1 MITTLQIAPFLYEMA
16 RFFARKFCCFA
27 PTFDMAGVK
36 SIWIYPMKSIQLS
49 YPASYRKRV
58 EGAVKNAHPVDWSR
72 HVEPDQDRETVQVL
86 LEDGE
91 GQSLMD
97 AAQSMFATKE
107 QWRLILM
114 DVEATLPRIE
124 EPDGAQQESE
134 PKKSPKQ
141 AIREAIVEE
150 VSSNSR
156 LNIDFIVLTVLSAIV
171 AAIGLNEDNVAVVI
185 GAMVIAPLLG
195 PVLGFGLGSALG
207 STRLMWKAA
216 RTAVCGLGVGFGT
229 VLVLS
234 LLVPINFESQE
245 LVARTNIDP
254 EVIALALASGAAA
267 ALSITGGLSSSLVGV
282 MVAVALLPPSAAS
295 AIYLGAGDVRN
306 AIAAA
311 ILVLLNVL
319 CVLLATQI
327 VFIWKGVQPR
337 RWLQQKNAE
346 KSRRI
351 NFIVWGLLL
360 VGLFFL
366 GLWVSNGTVFG
377 N

>member
-1 MITTLQIAPFLYEMA
+1 
-16 RFFARKFCCFA
+16 
-27 PTFDMAGVK
+27 
-36 SIWIYPMKSIQLS
+36 MKSIHLS

-72 HVEPDQDRETVQVL
+72 HVEPDDDRETVQVL

-107 QWRLILM
+107 QWRLVLI

-124 EPDGAQQESE
+124 DPTPDEVENE
-134 PKKSPKQ
+134 PKKTSPKQ

-150 VSSNSR
+150 VAGNCR
-156 LNIDFIVLTVLSAIV
+156 LNIDFIVLTILSAIV

-207 STRLMWKAA
+207 STRLMLKAA
-216 RTAVCGLGVGFGT
+216 RTAVCGLAVGFGT
-229 VLVLS
+229 VLLLS
-234 LLVPINFESQE
+234 LFVPINLESQE
-245 LVARTNIDP
+245 LIARTNINP
-254 EVIALALASGAAA
+254 EVVALALASGAAA

-295 AIYLGAGDVRN
+295 AMYLGAGDIRGSV
-306 AIAAA
+306 AAA
-311 ILVLLNVL
+311 ILVLLNVI

-327 VFIWKGVQPR
+327 VFVWKGVQPR

-351 NFIVWGLLL
+351 SFIVWGGLLIC
-360 VGLFFL
+360 LFLL
-366 GLWVSNGTVFG
+366 GLWVSNGTILG
-377 N
+377 L